1 MAMIATTQTYL
12 PKFAGSLR
20 RLRNRHFLLLD
31 LLAFLLTPLLALYL
45 RTDEMFNWARFQN
58 SLILYT
64 LVALV
69 TRMVVFHCFGLY
81 RRYWRYVSSL
91 ELAQIGVAV
100 ALATVLITVEY
111 VLLRLAFPWFNLPRS
126 TPLIDAMLCFI
137 WVGGF
142 RASLRLTESIYSQN
156 VPGHPQTTPHQVVIV
171 GAGYTGALLVREM
184 RNNNRIHLNPILFLD
199 DDSSKHGMQIHGIPV
214 VGDRHRLPQ
223 ILQEQAIDRVIIAMP
238 TAPGKIIREIAQVC
252 RHAGVAT
259 QTMPGLHELLDG
271 SISFSHLRNVQIEDL
286 LRRSP
291 IQTDIVAVSKQLQG
305 KRVLVTGGGGSIGSE
320 LCRQI
325 LRCRPSQL
333 ILLGHGENSVFE
345 ITNELNRLQNE
356 LLSAQ
361 LRANGS
367 ATVITPIIADLRF
380 RERINA
386 IFKEHRPHA
395 VFHAAAHKHVPL
407 MEANPVEAITNN
419 VMGTKILLEAAQQY
433 KVERFVM
440 ISTDKAVNPTNVM
453 GASKRTAEL
462 LVLQAA
468 RASGQF
474 YQVVRFGNVLGSRGS
489 VIHTFKQQI
498 AAGGPVTVTHPEML
512 RYFMT
517 IPEAVQLVLQASVV
531 GRGGEV
537 LMLDMGDPVRIV
549 DLAKDLIELSG
560 LQVGKDIEIEFSGL
574 RPGEKLY
581 EEMFTP
587 NESYGPTQ
595 HQKILVAH
603 NASQFIPANLN
614 NTIDQLIQTALNNDS
629 DGVVLRLH
637 HLLPEYRPWEQHF
650 QNRQEAIANEKQ
662 KALSPLTLKPVLSNS
677 QL

>member
-1 MAMIATTQTYL
+1 MALPEISL
-12 PKFAGSLR
+12 PKFIWSLR
-20 RLRNRHFLLLD
+20 RLRNRHFMLLD
-31 LLAFLLTPLLALYL
+31 LLALIITPTISLYL
-45 RTDEMFNWARFQN
+45 RTDELFSWQRFQQ

-64 LVALV
+64 AVALI
-69 TRMVVFHCFGLY
+69 TRMFVFHYFGLY

-100 ALATVLITVEY
+100 AIATVLIAVEF
-111 VLLRLAFPWFNLPRS
+111 VLMRLALPWFNLPRS

-142 RASLRLTESIYSQN
+142 RASLRLTENLY
-156 VPGHPQTTPHQVVIV
+156 PQRQVGRQPPSTPANVVIV
-171 GAGYTGALLVREM
+171 GAGYTGALLVREI
-184 RNNNRIHLNPILFLD
+184 RNNIYVNLNPVLFID
-199 DDSSKHGMQIHGIPV
+199 DDVSKHGMQIHGIPV
-214 VGDRHRLPQ
+214 VGDCHQLPQ
-223 ILQEQAIDRVIIAMP
+223 ILQEQSIDRVIIAMP
-238 TAPGKIIREIAQVC
+238 TASGKIIREIVQVC
-252 RHAGVAT
+252 RHAGVAA
-259 QTMPGLHELLDG
+259 QTMPGIHELLDG
-271 SISFSHLRNVQIEDL
+271 SVSFSHLRNVQIQDL

-291 IQTDIVAVSKQLQG
+291 IQTDTFAVNKQLQG

-325 LRCRPSQL
+325 LRCRPAQL

-356 LLSAQ
+356 LLGAQ
-361 LRANGS
+361 LRVNGS
-367 ATVITPIIADLRF
+367 ATVITPVIADLRF
-380 RERINA
+380 RERITA
-386 IFKEHRPHA
+386 VFKEHRPHA

-419 VMGTKILLEAAQQY
+419 VLGTKILLEAAQQY

-468 RASGQF
+468 RKSGQF

-498 AAGGPVTVTHPEML
+498 AAGGPVTVTHPEMV

-560 LQVGKDIEIEFSGL
+560 LEVGKDIEIEFSGL

-587 NESYGPTQ
+587 NESYSPTQ

-603 NASQFIPANLN
+603 NASQFIPAELN
-614 NTIDQLIQTALNNDS
+614 SAIDQLIQTALDNDN
-629 DGVVLRLH
+629 DGVVRRLH
-637 HLLPEYRPWEQHF
+637 HLLPEYQPWEQQF
-650 QNRQEAIANEKQ
+650 QNRVENNSTEEKQ
-662 KALSPLTLKPVLSNS
+662 KSAPVLTLQPALSSSKL
-677 QL
+677 

>member
-1 MAMIATTQTYL
+1 MAVATPQMYL
-12 PKFAGSLR
+12 PTVIRSLR

-31 LLAFLLTPLLALYL
+31 LLAFLITPLLALYL
-45 RTDEMFNWARFQN
+45 RTDELFNWQRFQN
-58 SLILYT
+58 SLLVYT
-64 LVALV
+64 TIALV
-69 TRMVVFHCFGLY
+69 IRIAVFHYFGLY
-81 RRYWRYVSSL
+81 RRYWRFVSSL

-100 ALATVLITVEY
+100 GLATVLITLEY
-111 VLLRLAFPWFNLPRS
+111 VFLRLAFPWFNLPRS
-126 TPLIDAMLCFI
+126 TPLIDAMLCFL

-142 RASLRLTESIYSQN
+142 RASLRLTESIYSQSH
-156 VPGHPQTTPHQVVIV
+156 PGRGTQTATANVVIV
-171 GAGYTGALLVREM
+171 GAGYTGALLAREI
-184 RNNNRIHLNPILFLD
+184 RNNGFINLNPVLFLD
-199 DDSSKHGMQIHGIPV
+199 DDRSKHGMQIHGIPV
-214 VGDRHRLPQ
+214 IGSHDQLPQ
-223 ILQEQAIDRVIIAMP
+223 ILEEQMIDRVIIAMP
-238 TAPGKIIREIAQVC
+238 TAPGKLIREIAQIC
-252 RHAGVAT
+252 RRAGVAT

-271 SISFSHLRNVQIEDL
+271 SVSFSHLRNVQIEDL
-286 LRRSP
+286 LRRAP
-291 IQTDIVAVSKQLQG
+291 IQTDTIAVNQQLQG

-356 LLSAQ
+356 LLNTQ

-367 ATVITPIIADLRF
+367 ATVITSVIADLRF
-380 RERINA
+380 RERISA

-407 MEANPVEAITNN
+407 MEGNPVEAITNN
-419 VMGTKILLEAAQQY
+419 VLGTKILLEAAQQY

-498 AAGGPVTVTHPEML
+498 AAGGPLTVTHPEMV

-603 NASQFIPANLN
+603 NASQFIPAELTNA
-614 NTIDQLIQTALNNDS
+614 IDQLIQTALMNDS
-629 DGVVLRLH
+629 EGVVRRLH
-637 HLLPEYRPWEQHF
+637 HLLPEYCPWEQQF
-650 QNRQEAIANEKQ
+650 QNRPEINGAGEK
-662 KALSPLTLKPVLSNS
+662 PRTTPVLTLQPALGN
-677 QL
+677 

>member
-1 MAMIATTQTYL
+1 MAMPEISFPRL
-12 PKFAGSLR
+12 VRSLR
-20 RLRNRHFLLLD
+20 RLRNRHFMLLD
-31 LLAFLLTPLLALYL
+31 FLALLLTPTLALYL
-45 RTDEMFNWARFQN
+45 RTDELFNWQRYEHA
-58 SLILYT
+58 LLLYT
-64 LVALV
+64 VVALI
-69 TRMVVFHCFGLY
+69 TRMVVFQFFGLY

-91 ELAQIGVAV
+91 ELAQIGIAV
-100 ALATVLITVEY
+100 ALATLLIVVQYT
-111 VLLRLAFPWFNLPRS
+111 LLRLAFPWFNLPRS

-156 VPGHPQTTPHQVVIV
+156 QPGRRLQRTPASVVIV

-184 RNNNRIHLNPILFLD
+184 RNNIYINLNPVLFLD

-214 VGDRHRLPQ
+214 AGGRHQLPQ
-223 ILQEQAIDRVIIAMP
+223 VLQEQTIDRVIIAMP
-238 TAPGKIIREIAQVC
+238 TASGKIIREIVQVC
-252 RHAGVAT
+252 RQAGVTA
-259 QTMPGLHELLDG
+259 QTMPGIHELLDG
-271 SISFSHLRNVQIEDL
+271 SVSFSHLRNVQIQDL

-291 IQTDIVAVSKQLQG
+291 IQTDTLAVNKQLQG

-333 ILLGHGENSVFE
+333 ILVGHGENSIFE
-345 ITNELNRLQNE
+345 IANELNRLQTE
-356 LLSAQ
+356 LLNAQ

-380 RERINA
+380 RERINSL
-386 IFKEHRPHA
+386 FKEHRPHA

-419 VMGTKILLEAAQQY
+419 VLGTKILLEAAQQA

-489 VIHTFKQQI
+489 VLHTFKQQI
-498 AAGGPVTVTHPEML
+498 AAGGPVTVTHPEMV

-560 LQVGKDIEIEFSGL
+560 LKVGKDIEIEFSGL

-587 NESYGPTQ
+587 NESYSPTQ

-603 NASQFIPANLN
+603 NASHFIPADLSSL
-614 NTIDQLIQTALNNDS
+614 IDQLIQTALTNDS
-629 DGVVLRLH
+629 DGVVRRLH
-637 HLLPEYRPWEQHF
+637 HLLPEYQPWEQQF
-650 QNRQEAIANEKQ
+650 QNRLEMNGADEKQ
-662 KALSPLTLKPVLSNS
+662 KAAPVLALQPVLSNS

>member
-1 MAMIATTQTYL
+1 MAMVATPQTYL
-12 PKFAGSLR
+12 PKIARSLR

-31 LLAFLLTPLLALYL
+31 VMAFLITPLLALYM
-45 RTDEMFNWARFQN
+45 RTDELFNWQRFQN
-58 SLILYT
+58 ALLLYT
-64 LVALV
+64 FVALI
-69 TRMVVFHCFGLY
+69 TRMAIFHYFGLY

-100 ALATVLITVEY
+100 ALATVLITLEY
-111 VLLRLAFPWFNLPRS
+111 VLLRLALPWFNLPRS

-142 RASLRLTESIYSQN
+142 RASLRLTESIYSQSH
-156 VPGHPQTTPHQVVIV
+156 PGRRTQSTPPNVVIV
-171 GAGYTGALLVREM
+171 GAGYTGALLAREM
-184 RNNNRIHLNPILFLD
+184 RNNSLINLNPVLFLD
-199 DDSSKHGMQIHGIPV
+199 DDSSKHGMQIHGIRV
-214 VGDRHRLPQ
+214 AGSRHQLSQ
-223 ILQEQAIDRVIIAMP
+223 ILQEQTIDRVIIAMP
-238 TAPGKIIREIAQVC
+238 TAPGKIIREIALLC
-252 RHAGVAT
+252 RRAGVAT
-259 QTMPGLHELLDG
+259 QTIPGLHELLDG
-271 SISFSHLRNVQIEDL
+271 SVSFSHLRNVQIEDL

-291 IQTDIVAVSKQLQG
+291 IQTDTLAVNKQLQG

-325 LRCRPSQL
+325 LRCRPAQL
-333 ILLGHGENSVFE
+333 ILLGHGENSIFE
-345 ITNELNRLQNE
+345 IVNELNRQLNE
-356 LLSAQ
+356 
-361 LRANGS
+361 S
-367 ATVITPIIADLRF
+367 ATVITPVIADLRF

-386 IFKEHRPHA
+386 IFKEYRPHA

-419 VMGTKILLEAAQQY
+419 VLGTKILLEAAQQY

-468 RASGQF
+468 RTSGQF

-498 AAGGPVTVTHPEML
+498 AAGGPITVTHPEMV

-531 GRGGEV
+531 GHGGEV

-549 DLAKDLIELSG
+549 DLAKDLIELTG

-595 HQKILVAH
+595 HKKILVAH
-603 NASQFIPANLN
+603 NASQFIPADLSS
-614 NTIDQLIQTALNNDS
+614 TIDQLIQTALHNDNE
-629 DGVVLRLH
+629 GVVRRLH
-637 HLLPEYRPWEQHF
+637 HLLPEYCPWEEQF
-650 QNRQEAIANEKQ
+650 QKRPDLTNTVEKQ
-662 KALSPLTLKPVLSNS
+662 KPLPTLTLQPALSNS